1 MFTTSHPYSSFT
13 DIHLLLSL
21 DKNFRRVAMILQC
34 FASDGRP
41 LPYFHRG
48 DPGVPGFAGPPG
60 QPGVPGIPPRTSACL
75 TLGSVYPC
83 SLNCIGWYTPWMGA
97 TAVAPMI
104 LVDWT
109 TQLAQDRAEFAAEP
123 HAQLYPHERAQWMR
137 LYHDLMTYNP
147 DDPRNFAPRS
157 ALRKLHETAIY
168 RHNHLASYWA
178 SLRPLA
184 PAPPRPNPWPPA

>member
-21 DKNFRRVAMILQC
+21 DKIFRRVAMILQC

-83 SLNCIGWYTPWMGA
+83 SLNCTGWYTPWMGA

-109 TQLAQDRAEFAAEP
+109 TQLAQDVSP
-123 HAQLYPHERAQWMR
+123 LSPTSSSG
-137 LYHDLMTYNP
+137 DLEQVLT
-147 DDPRNFAPRS
+147 
-157 ALRKLHETAIY
+157 TI
-168 RHNHLASYWA
+168 LASRVRCGTA
-178 SLRPLA
+178 RAAIPSRKGSVDA
-184 PAPPRPNPWPPA
+184 PVPR